1 MPKVEIKQLTK
12 IFGKKRKVALELVK
26 QNMDKDEILKKT
38 GSTVGVYDI
47 NLEINDGEIFVIM
60 GLSGSGK
67 STFNQIAESLSEP
80 TAGQLII
87 DGQDITKLNKKE
99 LLDIRRRKMSMV
111 FQNFAL
117 FPHRTILENTEYGL
131 EIQDVPKD
139 ERRKRAEKALD
150 NAKLLA
156 FKDQY
161 PDQLSGG
168 MQQRVGLARALTND
182 PDILLMDE
190 AFSALDPMVRREM
203 QDELLDLQAT
213 VQKTII
219 FITHDLDEALRI
231 GDRIAIMKDGK
242 LVQVGT
248 GEEILT
254 NPENDYVR
262 TFTEGVDR
270 AKVLVAE
277 NIMIPAFTTNIV
289 VDGPTVALR
298 RMQEEEVSGLVAIDR
313 NRQFQGYLS
322 ADAAV
327 RARKEK
333 LPLSDVI
340 AEMPQITS
348 DTLISDILPIIY
360 DATTPVAVVDDGR
373 LRGVVIRGL
382 VLEALA
388 DVDDTDEVPETD
400 KTDKIAETADIIA
413 VETEEV

>member
-12 IFGKKRKVALELVK
+12 IFGKKRKAALELVK
-26 QNMDKDEILKKT
+26 QNMNKDEILKKT

-67 STFNQIAESLSEP
+67 STLIRLLNRLSEP

>member
-12 IFGKKRKVALELVK
+12 IFGKKRKAALELVK
-26 QNMDKDEILKKT
+26 QNMNKDEILKKT

-67 STFNQIAESLSEP
+67 STLIRLLNRLSEP

-131 EIQDVPKD
+131 EVQDVPKD

-298 RMQEEEVSGLVAIDR
+298 RMQGEEVSGLVAIDR

-388 DVDDTDEVPETD
+388 DVDDTDEVPEID